1 MLARVR
7 TNIVVDYFQ
16 ISLVFKIVCITPQN
30 FILRIHYH
38 VSIVDW
44 SISSRIFDN
53 LHCWTIFSQ
62 LIFLHFFTRSRLDF
76 QRDVRILAAL
86 EDHNIARV
94 LGMCSQE
101 EPLCVIME
109 YLEHGDLCQFLR
121 SHGPSEAATTL
132 PIGVKTLRYE
142 RVHCSSQRY
151 KPLYPTEEYSSCNL
165 VYLKNLPN

>member
-1 MLARVR
+1 MV
-7 TNIVVDYFQ
+7 NIAVGSFRIRLRGLNLFVIFP
-16 ISLVFKIVCITPQN
+16 SLLFYAIAIIVYWLLVGQSRQDSLMI
-30 FILRIHYH
+30 FILEPLFHTTHR
-38 VSIVDW
+38 
-44 SISSRIFDN
+44 N
-53 LHCWTIFSQ
+53 
-62 LIFLHFFTRSRLDF
+62 FFTRSRLDF

-132 PIGVKTLRYE
+132 PIGVKTLR
-142 RVHCSSQRY
+142 
-151 KPLYPTEEYSSCNL
+151 
-165 VYLKNLPN
+165 